1 MDQINQNQIVQ
12 STYHIDFYS
21 LAAGEEKITNIKK
34 KLNEELTNLSLTLE
48 KTSTYKDTVGNDR
61 QTDKQKDSDKR

>member
-1 MDQINQNQIVQ
+1 MDQINHNKIVQ

-34 KLNEELTNLSLTLE
+34 KLNEELTNLSLLLE
-48 KTSTYKDTVGNDR
+48 KTST
-61 QTDKQKDSDKR
+61 